1 MKTPENRYYKIS
13 HIMFWKMSVTCV
25 FNEKLLLAWTCVFCV
40 RIFFPPL
47 PQQLSCHAGFSVWP
61 CHFSAQ
67 H

>member
-47 PQQLSCHAGFSVWP
+47 
-61 CHFSAQ
+61 
-67 H
+67 